1 MSDSPSTVIPAP
13 ADLDPPVAEQ
23 RPFSETHHGITRED
37 PYHWLKDPGY
47 PDVTDTDV
55 LDYLKAENRYFEA
68 VMEPRKKLTESLF
81 EELKGRIK
89 EDDSSVP
96 VKDGDYLYWWR
107 FEKGAQYRQWLRKQV
122 SAGDS
127 EEGAVFLDEPALADG
142 LDYFSVR
149 AVEVSPSGRLL
160 AWASDTDGSERYT
173 IRVKDL
179 ETGETLAD
187 EISNTGGS
195 IVWSE
200 AAPVFLYT
208 ELSEQ
213 HRPYRVW
220 AHKLGQGSDKDVL
233 LYEEKD
239 PSFFV
244 GIGKT
249 QSRVFLTI
257 GAGDHVTSEIRLID
271 ASDPFGDQILVAERE
286 AGHEYDVAHA
296 GDRLF
301 IRTNDKHKNFRLV
314 MTTLANPARS
324 EWAEIIPGDDRLY
337 LRGVEAF
344 QDFLVLEER
353 LEGIDRIKLR
363 AYTGEESIVEFPETV
378 YSAGL
383 GSNPEFYSPT
393 LRIGY
398 TSMIT
403 PGTVYDYDTSSGTL
417 TTRKVQEI
425 PSGYDK
431 ENYRTQRLVATARD
445 GEKVPISIVYHK
457 DYKKGDP
464 LHLYGYGAYGMGMTP
479 GFSTARLSLLDRG
492 FAFAIAHIRGG
503 DEMGYGW
510 YEAGKLRQRTNT
522 FNDFVDCARHL
533 IDEGYGKEG
542 HISISGGSAGG
553 TLMGA
558 ALNDAPD
565 LWRATVAHVPFVD
578 VLNTMLDD
586 TLPLTPIEWPE
597 WGNPIASEE
606 DYRYIQSYSPYD
618 QTTAKAY
625 PPILITAGLSDP
637 RVTYWEPAK
646 WAAKL
651 RALKTD
657 GNVLMLKTNMGAGH
671 AGKSGRFEALR
682 EVAEEY
688 TFLLMAFGL
697 AGKEDTPA

>member
-1 MSDSPSTVIPAP
+1 MPDDRYTILPAP
-13 ADLDPPVAEQ
+13 ADLSPPVAEQ
-23 RPFSETHHGITRED
+23 RPYTATHHGIRLED

-47 PDVTDTDV
+47 PEVTDSDV
-55 LDYLKAENRYFEA
+55 LDYLKAENSYFEA
-68 VMEPRKKLTESLF
+68 VMAPHKPLTDTLF

-107 FEKGAQYRQWLRKQV
+107 FETGAQYRQWLRKP
-122 SAGDS
+122 ANAAEDADG
-127 EEGAVFLDEPALADG
+127 EVFLDEPALAEG

-149 AVEVSPSGRLL
+149 AVEVSPSGNLL

-173 IRVKDL
+173 IRVRNL
-179 ETGETLAD
+179 ETGETLSD

-200 AAPVFLYT
+200 GAPAFLYT

-220 AHKLGQGSDKDVL
+220 VHQLGQSADKDVL
-233 LYEEKD
+233 IYEEKD

-249 QSRVFLTI
+249 QSRMFLTI

-271 ASDPFGDQILVAERE
+271 ANDPLGDQKLVAERE
-286 AGHEYDVAHA
+286 SGHEYDVAHA

-301 IRTNDKHKNFRLV
+301 IRTNDIHKNFRLV
-314 MTTLANPARS
+314 MAPLANPVRS
-324 EWAEIIPGDDRLY
+324 EWSEVVPGDDRQY

-344 QDFLVLEER
+344 QDFLVLEDR
-353 LEGIDRIKLR
+353 VAGIDRIKLR
-363 AYTGEESIVEFPETV
+363 TYTGEETIIKFPEAV

-383 GSNPEFYSPT
+383 GSNPEFYAPK
-393 LRIGY
+393 LRVGY

-403 PGTVYDYDTSSGTL
+403 PGTVYDYEVGTETL
-417 TTRKVQEI
+417 ITRKVQEI

-431 ENYRTQRLVATARD
+431 DNYRTQRTIVTARD
-445 GEKVPISIVYHK
+445 GEKVPVSIVYHK
-457 DYKKGDP
+457 DYKNGGP

-510 YEAGKLRQRTNT
+510 YEAGKLRHRTNT
-522 FNDFVDCARHL
+522 FHDFVDCAHGL
-533 IDEGYGKEG
+533 ISEGFGKKG
-542 HISISGGSAGG
+542 SITISGGSAGG

-558 ALNDAPD
+558 VLNDAPE
-565 LWRATVAHVPFVD
+565 LWRGAVAHVPFVD

-618 QTTAKAY
+618 QTEAKDY

-651 RALKTD
+651 RAIKTD
-657 GNVLMLKTNMGAGH
+657 NNLLMLKTNMGAGH
-671 AGKSGRFEALR
+671 AGKSGRFDSLQ

-697 AGKEDTPA
+697 AVKQPE

>member
-1 MSDSPSTVIPAP
+1 MSTDRPTILPAP
-13 ADLDPPVAEQ
+13 ANLEPPVAEQ
-23 RPFSETHHGITRED
+23 RPYTVTHHGITLED
-37 PYHWLKDPGY
+37 PYHWLKDQGY

-55 LDYLKAENRYFEA
+55 LDYLKAENTYFES
-68 VMEPRKKLTESLF
+68 VMAPHKALTDTLF

-107 FEKGAQYRQWLRKQV
+107 FETGAQYRQWLRKP
-122 SAGDS
+122 AKADDS
-127 EEGAVFLDEPALADG
+127 NTGEVFLDEPALADG

-149 AVEVSPSGRLL
+149 AVEISPSGRLL

-173 IRVKDL
+173 IRVKNL
-179 ETGETLAD
+179 ETGEVLAD
-187 EISNTGGS
+187 EIPNTGGS
-195 IVWSE
+195 VVWSE
-200 AAPVFLYT
+200 GAPVFLYT

-220 AHKLGQGSDKDVL
+220 AHQLGQSTDKDVL
-233 LYEEKD
+233 LYEEND
-239 PSFFV
+239 PAFFI

-271 ASDPFGDQILVAERE
+271 ANDPFSDQILVAERE

-301 IRTNDKHKNFRLV
+301 IRTNDQHKNFRLV
-314 MTTLANPARS
+314 MAPLKNPARS
-324 EWAEIIPGDDRLY
+324 EWSEVIPGDDRQY

-344 QDFLVLEER
+344 QDFLVLEDR
-353 LEGIDRIKLR
+353 VEGIDRIRLR
-363 AYTGEESIVEFPETV
+363 SYTGEETIVEFPESV

-383 GSNPEFYSPT
+383 GSNPEFYAPK

-403 PGTVYDYDTSSGTL
+403 PGTVYDYEVGTETL
-417 TTRKVQEI
+417 ITRKVQEI

-431 ENYRTQRLVATARD
+431 ENYRTQRLIAPVRD
-445 GEKVPISIVYHK
+445 GENVPISIVYHK
-457 DYKKGDP
+457 DYEKGGP

-510 YEAGKLRQRTNT
+510 YEAGKLKQRTNT
-522 FNDFVDCARHL
+522 FHDFVDCARCL
-533 IDEGYGKEG
+533 VSEGFGNDG
-542 HISISGGSAGG
+542 SITISGGSAGG

-558 ALNDAPD
+558 VLNDAPE
-565 LWRATVAHVPFVD
+565 LWRGAVAHVPFVD

-597 WGNPIASEE
+597 WGNPIASAD
-606 DYRYIQSYSPYD
+606 DYTHIQSYSPYD
-618 QTTAKAY
+618 QTEAKDY

-651 RALKTD
+651 RAIKTD
-657 GNVLMLKTNMGAGH
+657 KNVLMLKTNMGAGH
-671 AGKSGRFEALR
+671 AGKSGRFDSLQ

-697 AGKEDTPA
+697 AEE